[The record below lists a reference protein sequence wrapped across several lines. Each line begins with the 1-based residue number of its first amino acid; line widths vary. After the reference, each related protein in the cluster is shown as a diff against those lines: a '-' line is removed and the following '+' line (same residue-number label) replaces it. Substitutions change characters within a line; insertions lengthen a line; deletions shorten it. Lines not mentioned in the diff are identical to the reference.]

1 MEEVEET
8 SLVALGVTDWQNA
21 MEMHEFVMDRRGLEG
36 RQQSIHAGCLV
47 KKVYY
52 CQLDRRNSD
61 DTQISCHFRLAR
73 NATAYRAFP
82 MRFESRA
89 NPLVASVD
97 GTRHPWISLPKVLFS
112 SNHEMYALDFTLLD
126 RRYGWIYSRTSSLY
140 TASKLPYLFLS
151 VLLFIEILSFSTFD
165 G

>member
-1 MEEVEET
+1 MTCISAIWCISSSISVEEVEET

-82 MRFESRA
+82 TRFESRA

-97 GTRHPWISLPKVLFS
+97 GTRHP
-112 SNHEMYALDFTLLD
+112 
-126 RRYGWIYSRTSSLY
+126 
-140 TASKLPYLFLS
+140 
-151 VLLFIEILSFSTFD
+151 
-165 G
+165 